1 MTLGKRRTP
10 WVLVTHPLWDWDA
23 NDGPV
28 GESAL
33 STAFEW
39 PLRFWYSLPVTATYA
54 QQAEFLFEASAANV
68 DRKLPAGE
76 HDVPGQ
82 SKPGG
87 DTRQVLLRDT
97 DIVELTR
104 MLRAELVEHG
114 EPQVPGQ
121 QHDPRV
127 LVRSLHQAVNERG
140 SHAERSSSASA
151 RSYSSP
157 FGVR

>member
-1 MTLGKRRTP
+1 MRDFTGISRRHDGYVRERAQNGEVLGGEVRHAKRAVGQSPTDGHDLH
-10 WVLVTHPLWDWDA
+10 VGVVIADVISHLLQATQGGKVADA
-23 NDGPV
+23 V
-28 GESAL
+28 
-33 STAFEW
+33 
-39 PLRFWYSLPVTATYA
+39 
-54 QQAEFLFEASAANV
+54 
-68 DRKLPAGE
+68 GE